1 MRIIAGDLKGR
12 TLACP
17 QGQGTRPTTDRVRES
32 IMSCVFSA
40 RGGFEDAMVLDA
52 FAGSGALG
60 FEALSRGA
68 ARAVLYEKDA
78 AAHKVLSANAA
89 KLGLDARR
97 ATLVRADVMERP
109 PRFSRPA
116 FDLVFLDPPYA
127 YSAADVLG
135 MIKAARD
142 AGVVSADAII
152 VYEHA
157 TADDDA
163 CSLVA
168 AQAGFC
174 LAQRKKYGDT
184 TVDVYRASC

>member
-1 MRIIAGDLKGR
+1 MRIIAGTMKGR
-12 TLACP
+12 ALACP
-17 QGQGTRPTTDRVRES
+17 AGQGTRPTTDRVRES

-40 RGGFEDAMVLDA
+40 RGGFGDAMVLDA

-68 ARAVLYEKDA
+68 ARAVFYERDA
-78 AAHKVLSANAA
+78 AAHKVLAANAA
-89 KLGLDARR
+89 KLGLEPRQ
-97 ATLVRADVMERP
+97 ATLVRGDVMERP

-127 YSAADVLG
+127 YAATDVLG
-135 MIKAARD
+135 MVAAARD
-142 AGVVSADAII
+142 AGVVSSEAIV

-157 TADDDA
+157 HADDDA
-163 CSLVA
+163 CALAA

-184 TVDVYRASC
+184 TVDVLRAE